1 MLIQFSIA
9 NYLSFKEQATLSMA
23 ATALREPSSLNKEIL
38 IHLEGT
44 DINVVESSV
53 ILGANASGKSNL
65 VKALDFFKKFVTG
78 SFKSLQAGDD
88 IGVDSFRLNNATVS
102 SPSSFEIIFSQDGFI
117 YRYGFEA
124 TRKSVTEEWLYRKAC
139 KKRAKEVCMFYRE
152 QSDTTV
158 HPKYGR
164 AQELVSKNMVRDNAL
179 LLSTAAQFNDPLAVS
194 VIKWLGDMDIIFC
207 SDEDA
212 IWENSIRHLDDKG
225 MKERIVDFS
234 KYADLG
240 IDDIEKVNDRLVS
253 THTQYDDDGNK
264 TGDITFSFKR
274 NESDGTLKYFALSYP
289 ILHALDTGD
298 RLVIDEFD
306 SKLHPLLTEHIIS
319 LFGNSETNPRHAQLV
334 FTTHD
339 SNLLSSHLFRRD
351 QIWFTQK
358 DRYGATELYSLAE
371 YKVRSNSPF
380 EKDYL
385 AGKYGATPII
395 GNIGSILNGKGNG
408 TED

>member
-1 MLIQFSIA
+1 MLIQFSVS

-23 ATALREPSSLNKEIL
+23 ATALREPSSLNEEVL
-38 IHLEGT
+38 FHLEGT
-44 DINVVESSV
+44 DISVVESSV

-102 SPSSFEIIFSQDGFI
+102 SPSSFEIIFSQDDFI

-124 TRKSVTEEWLYRKAC
+124 TRKSVTEEWLYRKGC

-152 QSDTTV
+152 QSGTTV
-158 HPKYGR
+158 HPKYGQ
-164 AQELVSKNMVRDNAL
+164 AQELVNKNMVRDNAL

-194 VIKWLGDMDIIFC
+194 VIKWLGDMDVIFC

-212 IWENSIRHLDDKG
+212 IWENSVRHLDDKG

-264 TGDITFSFKR
+264 TDDITFSFMR
-274 NESDGTLKYFALSYP
+274 NESDGTLKYFSLSYP
-289 ILHALDTGD
+289 ILHALDTGG

-395 GNIGSILNGKGNG
+395 GNIELILNGKGNG

>member
-1 MLIQFSIA
+1 MLIQFSVA
-9 NYLSFKEQATLSMA
+9 NYLSFKEQSTLSMA
-23 ATALREPSSLNKEIL
+23 TTALRESTSLNEDVL
-38 IHLEGT
+38 FHLEGT
-44 DINVVESSV
+44 DISVVESCV

-65 VKALDFFKKFVTG
+65 VKALHFFKEFVTG
-78 SFKSLQAGDD
+78 SFKSLQAGED
-88 IGVDSFRLNNATVS
+88 IGVDSFRLNTSTVS
-102 SPSSFEIIFSQDGFI
+102 SPSSFEIVFSYDGYI

-124 TRKSVTEEWLYRKAC
+124 TRKSVAEEWLYRKAC

-152 QSDTTV
+152 QSGTSV
-158 HPKYGR
+158 HPKYNQ

-194 VIKWLGDMDIIFC
+194 IIRWLGGMDIVFC
-207 SDEDA
+207 SDEGA
-212 IWENSIRHLDDKG
+212 IWENSVRHLDDIG
-225 MKERIVDFS
+225 MRERIVDFS

-240 IDDIEKVNDRLVS
+240 IDDIEKVNDHLVS
-253 THTQYDDDGNK
+253 THTQYDDDGNR

-274 NESDGTLKYFALSYP
+274 NESDGTLKYFSLSYP
-289 ILHALDTGD
+289 ILHALDTGG

-319 LFGNSETNPRHAQLV
+319 LFGNPATNPRHAQLV

-339 SNLLSSHLFRRD
+339 TNLLSSHLFRRD
-351 QIWFTQK
+351 QVWFTQK
-358 DRYGATELYSLAE
+358 DRYGVTELYSLAE

-395 GNIGSILNGKGNG
+395 GNLSSIIKGKGNG
-408 TED
+408 TAY